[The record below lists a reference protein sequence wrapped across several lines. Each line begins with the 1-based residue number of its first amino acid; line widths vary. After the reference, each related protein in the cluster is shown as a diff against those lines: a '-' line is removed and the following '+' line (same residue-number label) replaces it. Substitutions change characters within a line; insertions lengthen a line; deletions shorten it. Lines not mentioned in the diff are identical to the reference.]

1 MPPSSFDA
9 CAMSARASSGVR
21 RWRESRAPLCARLER
36 LDGLRYR
43 IGLSAADDNG
53 SAGATELN
61 AMARPIPRVAPVM
74 TAMRPEVESRITG
87 LRGS

>member
-1 MPPSSFDA
+1 
-9 CAMSARASSGVR
+9 
-21 RWRESRAPLCARLER
+21 
-36 LDGLRYR
+36 
-43 IGLSAADDNG
+43 
-53 SAGATELN
+53 LN